1 VLIDTHTHVIPRA
14 ALDRARAG
22 DLFGIRVEHDT
33 VIHPEGFRYPVTADF
48 EHAAAIIGRM
58 DNNGIGESILSLA
71 PTMFLYDQPADVAV
85 DFAREVND
93 ALAELVDGSARLRAF
108 AHLPMQAPA
117 EAAVE
122 LRRSAGAMNLAG
134 AFIGTTAQEV
144 PLDDPAMDPVWQQ
157 AEELDV
163 PVFLHPYYTGV
174 KPGLADFYMTNVVG
188 NPLDTCVAAIR
199 LIASGTLDR
208 FPRLRIA
215 LVHGGGFL
223 PYQLGRLDRAFDVR
237 AELQGLIPQAP
248 SSYLSRFWIDNLLH
262 GDAQLLSLADL
273 IGPDRLVLGTDLP
286 FDMGEP
292 DPVSRLRR
300 VGIDLDALTRATR
313 MLFADVA

>member
-1 VLIDTHTHVIPRA
+1 VLVDTHTHVIPRA
-14 ALDRARAG
+14 ALAWARAG
-22 DLFGIRVEHDT
+22 DLFGIRVKGDT
-33 VIHPEGFRYPVTADF
+33 VVHPEGFHYPLTADF
-48 EHAAAIIGRM
+48 DDAAAIVRRM
-58 DNNGIGESILSLA
+58 DDNGIAESIVSLA
-71 PTMFLYDQPADVAV
+71 PTMFLYDQPADLAV

-93 ALAELVDGSARLRAF
+93 ALAELADGSARLRAF

-117 EAAVE
+117 EAALE
-122 LRRSAGAMNLAG
+122 LRRSVGVMKLAG
-134 AFIGTTAQEV
+134 AFIGTSAQEL
-144 PLDDPAMDPVWQQ
+144 PLDDPAMDPVWEQ
-157 AEELDV
+157 AQELDV
-163 PVFLHPYYTGV
+163 PVFVHPYYTGV

-208 FPRLRIA
+208 FPRLRVA

-223 PYQLGRLDRAFDVR
+223 PYQLGRLDKAFDVR
-237 AELQGLIPQAP
+237 PELQGLIPQAP

-262 GDAQLLSLADL
+262 GDAQLRSLADL
-273 IGPDRLVLGTDLP
+273 IGADRLVLGTDLP

-300 VGIDLDALTRATR
+300 VGIDVDALTRATR
-313 MLFADVA
+313 LLFAGAV

>member
-14 ALDRARAG
+14 ALDRARAD
-22 DLFGIRVEHDT
+22 DLFGIRVERDA
-33 VIHPEGFRYPVTADF
+33 VIHPEGFRYPVTAEFD
-48 EHAAAIIGRM
+48 EAAAILARM
-58 DNNGIGESILSLA
+58 DHSGVGESILSLA

-85 DFAREVND
+85 PFAREVND
-93 ALAELVDGSARLRAF
+93 ALAELADGSPRLRAF
-108 AHLPMQAPA
+108 AHLPLQAP
-117 EAAVE
+117 EQAALE
-122 LRRSAGAMNLAG
+122 LRRAVAEMKLAG
-134 AFIGTTAQEV
+134 AFIGTSAQAV
-144 PLDDPAMDPVWQQ
+144 ALDDPAMDPVWEQ
-157 AEELDV
+157 AQELDV

-208 FPRLRIA
+208 FPRLRVA

-223 PYQLGRLDRAFDVR
+223 PYQLGRLDKAFDVR
-237 AELQGLIPQAP
+237 PELQGLIPHAP

-262 GDAQLLSLADL
+262 GDAQLRSLADL
-273 IGPDRLVLGTDLP
+273 IGADRLVLGTDLP

-300 VGIDLDALTRATR
+300 VGIDADALTRATR
-313 MLFADVA
+313 LLFAGAV